1 MYDPTTPVE
10 VDLDPDDG
18 IIAISRRGTCLPLTL
33 TEAHQVIC
41 EVTGILLAQHP
52 TTAGPVV
59 DLAVVEQVLYREP
72 GVIDPADVP
81 ALLATIAA
89 HTTTTTQPAEPAE
102 PAEPAPPPGWWS

>member
-1 MYDPTTPVE
+1 MYDATTPVE

-41 EVTGILLAQHP
+41 RLTGILLRQHP
-52 TTAGPVV
+52 TAGPAV

-72 GVIDPADVP
+72 GVIDPRDVP

-102 PAEPAPPPGWWS
+102 PAPPPGWWS